1 MHSSLAAPT
10 SSLPDVHSLKL
21 PSSSAAKCTGG
32 GLDFDLMNA
41 IGLGRFN
48 RTASERSESDP
59 EVELAMDDAKQPN
72 PAFKGELP
80 VAEKPVVA

>member
-1 MHSSLAAPT
+1 MCIQALQPLLAAFHVPQ
-10 SSLPDVHSLKL
+10 LKF
-21 PSSSAAKCTGG
+21 SSSAAAKCTGG

-72 PAFKGELP
+72 PAYKGELP